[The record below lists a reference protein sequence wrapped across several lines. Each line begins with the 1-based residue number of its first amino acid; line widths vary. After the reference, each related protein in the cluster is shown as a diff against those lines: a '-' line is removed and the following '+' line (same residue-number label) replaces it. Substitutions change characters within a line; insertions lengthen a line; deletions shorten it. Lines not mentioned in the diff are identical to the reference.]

1 MVIVY
6 RPYVSRWRRAWT
18 VIKAKPP
25 FWIKHYPE
33 FFYGWCMVLTV
44 GTISFGTKFYFAGWP
59 NYYGCGW
66 SNKPYYREYFEVRRP
81 NDPAVLKWR
90 LPEEYPADFVT
101 NRQGNRF
108 PTTGAKHYA
117 WDVK

>member
-18 VIKAKPP
+18 VIKAKPQ

-33 FFYGWCMVLTV
+33 FFYGWSLVSTL
-44 GTISFGTKFYFAGWP
+44 GIISFGTKFYFAGWP
-59 NYYGCGW
+59 NYQGCGW
-66 SNKPYYREYFEVRRP
+66 SNKPYYREFF
-81 NDPAVLKWR
+81 
-90 LPEEYPADFVT
+90 EEYPADFVT